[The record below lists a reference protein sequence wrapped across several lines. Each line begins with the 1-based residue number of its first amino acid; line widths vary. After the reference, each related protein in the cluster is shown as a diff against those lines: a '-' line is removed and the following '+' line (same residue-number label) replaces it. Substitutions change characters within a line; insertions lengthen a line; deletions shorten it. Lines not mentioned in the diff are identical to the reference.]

1 MKTLALQNRTHK
13 IGLAVLIIITVSI
26 LSLLAGCAKKE
37 EVSSVPAVEGKSSVQ
52 TSEHPETEASEE
64 QPEAEAE
71 DTVPDRVADDERPMV
86 YAHVNGSTPTIMP
99 SENDSANAFID
110 LLREGDI
117 TVDMHDYGGFEKVG
131 SLGTTLPRNDEQ
143 ITTEPGDVILY
154 QGDQITIYYDVNSW
168 SFTRLGKVQGKTQ
181 DELKGILG
189 TGDVKVVFSLDA
201 ETDETEENITVGT
214 FDFETHTVMLNSG
227 HKMPIIGLGTW
238 TLSND
243 EAENSTYHALKN
255 GMRLIDTARYYGNE
269 VGVGRGLQRAIDEGI
284 VKREDVF
291 ITSKIYGG
299 DYERAGGIIDE
310 VLADLNVEYIDLL
323 LIHQPGADDAGV
335 YKAMEEAVEDGRL
348 RSIGMEKLFRVKSFL
363 PSSCSR
369 DFSALESV
377 GCVTCSVSAACDIFS
392 SLATARK

>member
-86 YAHVNGSTPTIMP
+86 YAHVNGSTLTIMP

-143 ITTEPGDVILY
+143 ITTEPGDVTLY

-214 FDFETHTVMLNSG
+214 FDFETHTVLLNSG

-255 GMRLIDTARYYGNE
+255 GMRKKAVLLAVAWDNTKTVFKVTKDYYDTICDYMNFKDYG
-269 VGVGRGLQRAIDEGI
+269 VIL
-284 VKREDVF
+284 
-291 ITSKIYGG
+291 GG
-299 DYERAGGIIDE
+299 GCGTPSMTKASVYPDKAYELG
-310 VLADLNVEYIDLL
+310 
-323 LIHQPGADDAGV
+323 
-335 YKAMEEAVEDGRL
+335 
-348 RSIGMEKLFRVKSFL
+348 KSL
-363 PSSCSR
+363 
-369 DFSALESV
+369 
-377 GCVTCSVSAACDIFS
+377 
-392 SLATARK
+392 